1 MRLAF
6 TKVSVRYPRKAHLG
20 DILIAISDSAFHILI
35 VPSVT
40 LLLVSIAK
48 ICMMAKYKYDVDLK
62 DREALHYY

>member
-6 TKVSVRYPRKAHLG
+6 TKGSVWYPHKANLG
-20 DILIAISDSAFHILI
+20 DIFIAISDSAFNILI

-48 ICMMAKYKYDVDLK
+48 ICRMAKYKYDVDLK